1 LDIEVDIS
9 VNTSGG
15 FDIASLFHFGQ
26 TCSPIYANIPP
37 ALRNK
42 SAA

>member
-1 LDIEVDIS
+1 MDVGIS
-9 VNTSGG
+9 INTSVG
-15 FDIASLFHFGQ
+15 FDPVSLFHFGQ
-26 TCSPIYANIPP
+26 TFSPIYPNIPP